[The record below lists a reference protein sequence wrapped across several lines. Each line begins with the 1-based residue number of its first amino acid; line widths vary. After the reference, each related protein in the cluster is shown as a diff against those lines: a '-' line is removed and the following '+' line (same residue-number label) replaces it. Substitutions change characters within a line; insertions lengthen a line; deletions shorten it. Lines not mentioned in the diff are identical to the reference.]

1 MTSSG
6 LEDILPL
13 SPMQEGLLFHSR
25 YEQDG
30 ADVYAVQ
37 HVFDLAGALDAARLR
52 AAVHALVRRHPN
64 LRAGFRQVDSGQ
76 TVQLIPRQVEVPW
89 EEFDLSAL
97 PAAEAEAELTRIA
110 AKEHGRRF
118 DLAEPPLLRFALVRL
133 AGEHH
138 RLVMTT
144 HHILLDGWST
154 PILVRELT
162 AVYDDGE
169 AAALPR
175 VTPYRQYLGWLAQ
188 QDRPAAEAAWREA
201 LTGLEQPTLVAPV
214 DPARAA
220 LMPERITTELAEDR
234 TAALVEWARRHGVT
248 LNTVLQ
254 TAWGLVLS
262 RRTGHHDVVF
272 GAVVA
277 GRNPQLAGVE
287 SMIGLLIAMVPVRVR
302 LDPEQSLVDAVV
314 RLQDEQSRLTAHH
327 HLGLAPVQQL
337 AGLGDLFDTSLVFEN
352 YPWGD
357 PADLPGTG
365 LRITPDLARGRDATH
380 YPLTLIAAPG
390 HRLYL
395 RLDYR
400 DDLFDRAE
408 AEALVERLI
417 RVLDLVVAD
426 ADRPLGRIDLLA
438 AEERRDLLV
447 TRNDT
452 ATALDHPSLPEL
464 FRAQV
469 AADPAAVAVVDGENA
484 LSYRELDERANR
496 LAHLLAARGVGP
508 ERIVALALP
517 RSADLVVAVLAVL
530 KAGAAYLPLDPEYPP
545 TRLAHMVTDARPL
558 VVLAT
563 AATEANLPDGHE
575 TLLLDD
581 PAALADL
588 AGRPAHDPAVELSPD
603 HPAYVIYTSGSTGV
617 PKGVVMPAA
626 GLLNLLQW
634 HHRAI
639 GGGPGTRT
647 AQFTAI
653 SFDVSAQE
661 VLSSVA
667 FGKTLV
673 IPDEEVRR
681 DAARFAEWLDQQ
693 RVEELFAPNL
703 VLEALAE
710 AAVEQGRTLPR
721 LRTVAQAGEALTLS
735 RLVREFH
742 RSAPGRRL
750 HNHYGPT
757 ETHVVTAHA
766 LGSDP
771 DAWQLPAPIGRPI
784 ANTRAYVLDSGL
796 QLVAPGVVGEL
807 YIAGTGLA
815 RGYLGRPGLT
825 AERFVADPYGVEPGG
840 RMYRT
845 GDLVRWNPD
854 GELEFVGRADHQV
867 KVRGFR
873 IEPGEIEKVLTDH
886 PDIAQAVVVARPH
899 EPGGSRLVAYVV
911 GREVIRHEQVREFA
925 RGRLPEHMVPAAV
938 VPLER
943 LPLTANG
950 KLDRAALP
958 EPDFALSGSGREART
973 PQEQIVCDLFAQVLG
988 LPRVGVDDDF
998 FELGGHSLLAT
1009 RLIAR
1014 IRAALGV
1021 ELGLRTLFEARTAA
1035 AVAARLD
1042 LAGPARLA
1050 LTKHQLPD
1058 VVPLSFA
1065 QRRLWFLHKME
1076 GPSATYNIPLALRL
1090 TGELDRDAL
1099 RAALGDLVA
1108 RHESLRTVFP
1118 EADGTP
1124 YQRVLDTVTIEPG
1137 RTATT
1142 EADLTGR
1149 LLRAARH
1156 PFDLAVEP
1164 PLRADLFE
1172 LSTQEHV
1179 LLLVVHH
1186 IAGDGWSLG
1195 PLATDLARAYTA
1207 RAEGHTPDWTPLPVQ
1222 YADYTLW
1229 QNELLGD
1236 QNDPDSLFTTQID
1249 YWTKTL
1255 KGLPDQLTLP
1265 TDRPRPT
1272 VMTYRGDYITVDID
1286 PDLHRRLADVARNA
1300 GASLFMVLQAGLAAL
1315 LNRLGAGN
1323 DIPLGSP
1330 IAGRTDHNLDHLIGF
1345 FVNTLVLRTDT
1356 TGDPTFTQLLARVRE
1371 TSLTAYAHQD
1381 VPFEYLVEVL
1391 NPTRTLAHHP
1401 LFQIMLALQN
1411 APEGVFQ
1418 LPGLRVDVTPGRTG
1432 TAKFD
1437 LFLSLAEQRNPNGQP
1452 NGITGAIEYSND
1464 IYDAPTVQQFFDR
1477 WIRLLDTAT
1486 TRPDQPLSHIDL
1498 LTTEERGLVLDTWL
1512 DTAVEVG
1519 ADLLPARF
1527 ARQAAATPQA
1537 VALIAGDAALT
1548 YAELNARANRLAQ
1561 ALLRQGAG
1569 PDRLVALAL
1578 PRSAEL
1584 VVALLAVLKTGAAYL
1599 PLDPDHPAARTA
1611 YVLDD
1616 ARPALLLTDTRT
1628 DRRIPADGQPKRLVL
1643 DSAEVQALLAD
1654 CPDTDPADAR
1664 ATISPDSAS
1673 YVIYTSGSTGRPK
1686 GVVVPHSA
1694 LVNFLTAMSREVPL
1708 RPEERLLAVTTVA
1721 FDIAA
1726 LELYHPLL
1734 SGAAVVLAPKEAVP
1748 QPSAVLDLITRHG
1761 VTVLQ
1766 GTPSLWQLLV
1776 SHDPEALRGLRM
1788 LVGGEALPVALAEA
1802 MRALTDDLVNL
1813 YGPTETTIWSTT
1825 ADLAGGSGVPP
1836 IGRPL
1841 ANTRVYVLD
1850 GGLRPVAPGVTG
1862 ELYIAGTGLA
1872 RGYLGRPALTAERFT
1887 ADPYGLEP
1895 GGRMYRTGDLARWNP
1910 DGELEFAGRA
1920 DHQVKIRGFRIEPGE
1935 IEKVLTDHPDIAQA
1949 AVLVREDQP
1958 GDARLVAYVVTGT
1971 SAGTRDE
1978 QVEHDQLSE
1987 WQDLYDTVYTSAPA
2001 TAFGENFASWNSSYD
2016 GQPIPLDQ
2024 MREWRDATVE
2034 RIRALDPRRVLE
2046 IGVGTG
2052 LLLSRL
2058 APHCEEYWGTDFSPS
2073 VIAGLQGHVDAD
2085 PGLASR
2091 VRLHTRPAH
2100 DFSRLPSGH
2109 FDTIILNSVVQYFP
2123 NAGYL
2128 EQVLDHAVRI
2138 LAPGGAVFVGDIRN
2152 PRLLRTFTTAVQTA
2166 RATDPADS
2174 AAVRRAVE
2182 HALVLEKELLIDP
2195 EYFTALGHHV
2205 PDLAGTD
2212 IQLKHGA
2219 AENELTRYRYDAT
2232 LHKSGITPLDLS
2244 GAGTTVLPWPQE
2256 ADALAR
2262 RLDTERPGLLRV
2274 TGIPNPRLAH
2284 ELAIQHAI
2292 DNGGP
2297 YPADGPGP
2305 QPGLEALHRLGE
2317 EHGYRTAATWNTHRP
2332 DTVDVV
2338 LLAPSVLNG
2347 AAPVGT
2353 YASAGSSTP
2362 STPLSTFTTNPA
2374 AGRGTSA
2381 LLTTLREHARTH
2393 LPDYMQPTAIVPL
2406 DQLPLTANGKLDR
2419 AALPAP
2425 DFALSGSGREAR
2437 TPQEQI
2443 VCDLFAQVLGLPR
2456 VGVDDDFFELGGH
2469 SLLATRLGAQIR
2481 AVFGVELE
2489 LRSLFEGP
2497 TPAAV
2502 AARLDTAGPGRLALT
2517 VQERPGTMPLSFAQ
2531 RRLWFIHKMEGPSAT
2546 YNIPLALRLTG
2557 ELDRDALRAALGDL
2571 VARHES
2577 LRTVFPE
2584 ADGTPYQ
2591 RLLAPES
2598 AAPRLTV
2605 TATTEAEL
2613 PGALE
2618 AAARYAFD
2626 LAVEP
2631 PLRAD
2636 LFELSTQEHVLLLV
2650 VHHIAGDGWSLGP
2663 LATDLARAY
2672 TARAEGH
2679 TPDWTP
2685 LPVQYAD
2692 YTLWQNELLGD
2703 QNDPDSLFTTQIDY
2717 WTKTLKGL
2725 PDQLTLPTD
2734 RPRPTVMTYR
2744 GDYITVDIDPDL
2756 HRRLADVARNAGAS
2770 LFMVLQAGL
2779 AALLNRLGAGNDI
2792 PSAAPSPAAPT
2803 TTSTTSSASSSTP
2816 SSSAPTPPATP
2827 PSPNS
2832 SPASAKPPSPPTP
2845 TRTSPSNTSSKSSTP
2860 PAPSPTT
2867 PSSKSCSPSKT
2878 PPKASSNSPASASTS
2893 PPDAP
2898 APPNSTSSSASPNN
2912 ATRTDNPTASPA
2924 PSNTPTT
2931 STTPPPSNSSSTAG
2945 SASSTPPPPGP
2956 TNPSATSTS

>member
-37 HVFDLAGALDAARLR
+37 HVFDLAGALDGPRLR
-52 AAVHALVRRHPN
+52 SAVHALVRRHPN
-64 LRAGFRQVDSGQ
+64 LRAAFRQVDSGR
-76 TVQLIPRQVEVPW
+76 TVQLIPRQVDVPW
-89 EEFDLSAL
+89 DEFDLSSL

-118 DLAEPPLLRFALVRL
+118 DPAEPPLLRFALVRL
-133 AGEHH
+133 ADEHH

-162 AVYDDGE
+162 ALY
-169 AAALPR
+169 AAGGDASALPR

-188 QDRPAAEAAWREA
+188 QDRPAAEAAWRDA
-201 LTGLEQPTLVAPV
+201 FADLEQPTLVTPV

-254 TAWGLVLS
+254 AAWGLVLS
-262 RRTGHHDVVF
+262 RRTGQHDVVF
-272 GAVVA
+272 GAVVS

-287 SMIGLLIAMVPVRVR
+287 SMVGLLITMVPVRVR
-302 LDPEQSLVDAVV
+302 LDPAQSLLDAVV
-314 RLQDEQSRLTAHH
+314 RLQDEQSRLTPHH
-327 HLGLAPVQQL
+327 HLGLAPIQRL

-352 YPWGD
+352 YPWDD
-357 PADLPGTG
+357 PAERPEHG
-365 LRITPDLARGRDATH
+365 LRITPDLTRGRDATH

-390 HRLYL
+390 RRLYL

-408 AEALVERLI
+408 AGTLVDRLI
-417 RVLDLVVAD
+417 RVLDLVVTD
-426 ADRPLGRIDLLA
+426 ADRPLARIDLLT
-438 AEERRDLLV
+438 AEERRELLV

-452 ATALDHPSLPEL
+452 AAALDHRSLPEL
-464 FRAQV
+464 FRAGM
-469 AADPAAVAVVDGENA
+469 AADPNAVAVVDGGTTVR
-484 LSYRELDERANR
+484 YRELDERSSR
-496 LAHLLAARGVGP
+496 LAQLLAARGVGP

-517 RSADLVVAVLAVL
+517 RSAELVVAVLAVL
-530 KAGAAYLPLDPEYPP
+530 KAGAGYLPLDPEYPP
-545 TRLAHMVTDARPL
+545 ARLAHMVTDAGPA

-563 AATEANLPDGHE
+563 AATQGKLPEGHE
-575 TLLLDD
+575 ILLLDD
-581 PAALADL
+581 PAVLADL
-588 AGRPAHDPAVELSPD
+588 AGRPAHEPAVEHSLD

-634 HHRAI
+634 HHRAV
-639 GGGPGTRT
+639 GGEPGTRT

-681 DAARFAEWLDQQ
+681 DAARFAEWLDRQ

-710 AAVEQGRTLPR
+710 AAVEQGRTLPN

-735 RLVREFH
+735 RPVREFH

-757 ETHVVTAHA
+757 ETHVATALA
-766 LGSDP
+766 LGADP
-771 DAWQLPAPIGRPI
+771 DAWRLPAPIGRPI
-784 ANTRAYVLDSGL
+784 ANTRVYVLDGGL
-796 QLVAPGVVGEL
+796 QPVAPGVVGEL
-807 YIAGTGLA
+807 YLAGAGLA
-815 RGYLGRPGLT
+815 RGYLGRPALT
-825 AERFVADPYGVEPGG
+825 AERFTADPYGREPGG

-867 KVRGFR
+867 KIRGFR
-873 IEPGEIEKVLTDH
+873 IEPGEIENVLTDH
-886 PDIAQAVVVARPH
+886 PDIAQAAVLVR
-899 EPGGSRLVAYVV
+899 EDQPGTPRLIAYVV
-911 GREVIRHEQVREFA
+911 GREALRPEQVREFT

-943 LPLTANG
+943 LPLTPNG

-958 EPDFALSGSGREART
+958 APDFTLAGSGREART
-973 PQEQIVCDLFAQVLG
+973 PQEQIVCDLYAQVLG

-1014 IRAALGV
+1014 IRAAFSV

-1050 LTKHQLPD
+1050 LTKQRLPEA
-1058 VVPLSFA
+1058 VPLSFA

-1099 RAALGDLVA
+1099 RAALADVVA

-1124 YQRVLDTVTIEPG
+1124 YQRVLDAVTIEPVLI
-1137 RTATT
+1137 TTT
-1142 EADLTGR
+1142 EADLTEH

-1156 PFDLAVEP
+1156 PFDLAAEP
-1164 PLRADLFE
+1164 PLRAELFE
-1172 LSTQEHV
+1172 LSVREHV
-1179 LLLVVHH
+1179 LLLVIHH

-1195 PLATDLARAYTA
+1195 PLAADLTRAYAA
-1207 RAEGHTPDWTPLPVQ
+1207 RAEGHAPDWTPLPVQ

-1236 QNDPDSLFTTQID
+1236 QNDPDSLFATQVD
-1249 YWTKTL
+1249 YWTKAL
-1255 KGLPDQLTLP
+1255 AHLPDQLTLP

-1272 VMTYRGDYITVDID
+1272 VMTYRGDYLTVDID
-1286 PDLHRRLADVARNA
+1286 PGLHRRLTETARA
-1300 GASLFMVLQAGLAAL
+1300 SGASLFMVLQAGLAAL
-1315 LNRLGAGN
+1315 LHRLGAGT

-1330 IAGRTDHNLDHLIGF
+1330 IAGRTDQALDHLIGF
-1345 FVNTLVLRTDT
+1345 FVNTLVLRTDLS
-1356 TGDPTFTQLLARVRE
+1356 GDPSFTDLIARVRE
-1371 TSLTAYAHQD
+1371 TSLAAYAHQD

-1411 APEGVFQ
+1411 APQGAFQ
-1418 LPGLRVDVTPGRTG
+1418 LPGLHVDVTPGRTG

-1437 LFLSLAEQRNPNGQP
+1437 LFFSLAEQRGPNGEP
-1452 NGITGAIEYSND
+1452 HGITGAVEYSSD
-1464 IYDAPTVQQFFDR
+1464 IYDPHTVRELFDR
-1477 WIRLLDTAT
+1477 WVRLLDTAT
-1486 TRPDQPLSHIDL
+1486 THPDQPVGHIDL
-1498 LTTEERGLVLDTWL
+1498 LTAEEHHRVLDTWL

-1537 VALIAGDAALT
+1537 VALISGDTTLT
-1548 YAELNARANRLAQ
+1548 YRELDARANRLAR
-1561 ALLRQGAG
+1561 ALLRHGAG
-1569 PDRLVALAL
+1569 PERLVALAL
-1578 PRSAEL
+1578 PRSADL

-1599 PLDPDHPAARTA
+1599 PLDPDHPAARVG
-1611 YVLDD
+1611 YVLAD

-1628 DRRIPADGQPKRLVL
+1628 DQRVPADGGSPRLVL
-1643 DSAEVQALLAD
+1643 DSAEVQAVLAD
-1654 CPDTDPADAR
+1654 CPDTDPA
-1664 ATISPDSAS
+1664 ATGTAIAPESAA

-1686 GVVVPHSA
+1686 GVVVPHAA
-1694 LVNFLTAMSREVPL
+1694 LVNFLAAMDRKVPL
-1708 RPEERLLAVTTVA
+1708 RPEDRLLAVTTVA

-1748 QPSAVLDLITRHG
+1748 QPSAVLELIAHHG

-1776 SHDPEALRGLRM
+1776 SHDPEALHGLRM
-1788 LVGGEALPVALAEA
+1788 LVGGEALPGTLAEA

-1813 YGPTETTIWSTT
+1813 YGPTETTIWST
-1825 ADLAGGSGVPP
+1825 AAQLAGGSGAPP
-1836 IGRPL
+1836 IGRPI
-1841 ANTRVYVLD
+1841 ANTRAYVLD
-1850 GGLRPVAPGVTG
+1850 GGLQPVAPGVVG
-1862 ELYIAGTGLA
+1862 ELYLAGAGLA

-1887 ADPYGLEP
+1887 ADPYGREP
-1895 GGRMYRTGDLARWNP
+1895 GGRMYRTGDLVRWNP
-1910 DGELEFAGRA
+1910 DGELEFLGRA

-1935 IEKVLTDHPDIAQA
+1935 IENVLTDHPDIAQA

-1958 GDARLVAYVVTGT
+1958 GTPRLIAYVVTGA
-1971 SAGTRDE
+1971 SAGARDE
-1978 QVEHDQLSE
+1978 QAEQDQLSE
-1987 WQDLYDTVYTSAPA
+1987 WQDLYDSVYTSSPA

-2016 GQPIPLDQ
+2016 GRPIPLDE
-2024 MREWRDATVE
+2024 MREWRDHTVE
-2034 RIRALDPRRVLE
+2034 RIRDLKPRRVLE

-2058 APHCEEYWGTDFSPS
+2058 APHCEEYWGTDFSPT
-2073 VIAGLQGHVDAD
+2073 VIADLRNHVDAD
-2085 PGLASR
+2085 PELAAR
-2091 VRLHTRPAH
+2091 VRLDTRPAH
-2100 DFSRLPSGH
+2100 DFSGLPSGH
-2109 FDTIILNSVVQYFP
+2109 FDTIVLNSVVQYFP

-2128 EQVLDHAVRI
+2128 EQVLDHAIRI

-2166 RATDPADS
+2166 RATDPADT

-2205 PDLAGTD
+2205 PGLAGAD
-2212 IQLKHGA
+2212 IRLKRGTAH
-2219 AENELTRYRYDAT
+2219 NELTRYRYDAT
-2232 LHKSGITPLDLS
+2232 LYKTGITPLPLSDL
-2244 GAGTTVLPWPQE
+2244 AVLPWPQN
-2256 ADALAR
+2256 ADDLAR
-2262 RLDTERPGLLRV
+2262 HLATERPDRLRV
-2274 TGIPNPRLAH
+2274 TGIPNARLAH
-2284 ELAIQHAI
+2284 ELALQHAV
-2292 DNGGP
+2292 DSGAP
-2297 YPADGPGP
+2297 YPADAPDP
-2305 QPGLEALHRLGE
+2305 RPDLETLHRLGA
-2317 EHGYRTAATWNTHRP
+2317 EHGYWTAATWSTHRP
-2332 DTVDVV
+2332 DTVDLV
-2338 LLAPSVLNG
+2338 LLAPSARDGVV
-2347 AAPVGT
+2347 PTGT
-2353 YASAGSSTP
+2353 YASAGRSTP
-2362 STPLSTFTTNPA
+2362 STPLSSFTTNPA

-2393 LPDYMQPTAIVPL
+2393 LPDYMQPGAIVPL
-2406 DQLPLTANGKLDR
+2406 DRLPLTANGKLDR

-2425 DFALSGSGREAR
+2425 DFTLAGSGREAR

-2443 VCDLFAQVLGLPR
+2443 VCDLYAQVLGLPR

-2469 SLLATRLGAQIR
+2469 SLLATRLSAQIR

-2489 LRSLFEGP
+2489 LRSLFESP

-2517 VQERPGTMPLSFAQ
+2517 VRQRPASMPLSFAQ

-2584 ADGTPYQ
+2584 ADGTPHQ
-2591 RLLAPES
+2591 RLLAPEA
-2598 AAPRLTV
+2598 AAPRLGT
-2605 TATTEAEL
+2605 TPTTEAEL

-2618 AAARYAFD
+2618 SAARYAFD
-2626 LAVEP
+2626 LAAEP
-2631 PLRAD
+2631 PLRAE
-2636 LFELSTQEHVLLLV
+2636 LFELSVREHVLLLV
-2650 VHHIAGDGWSLGP
+2650 IHHIAGDGWSLGP
-2663 LATDLARAY
+2663 LAADLTRAY
-2672 TARAEGH
+2672 AARAEGH
-2679 TPDWTP
+2679 APDWTP

-2692 YTLWQNELLGD
+2692 YTLWQNELLG
-2703 QNDPDSLFTTQIDY
+2703 
-2717 WTKTLKGL
+2717 
-2725 PDQLTLPTD
+2725 
-2734 RPRPTVMTYR
+2734 
-2744 GDYITVDIDPDL
+2744 
-2756 HRRLADVARNAGAS
+2756 
-2770 LFMVLQAGL
+2770 
-2779 AALLNRLGAGNDI
+2779 
-2792 PSAAPSPAAPT
+2792 
-2803 TTSTTSSASSSTP
+2803 
-2816 SSSAPTPPATP
+2816 
-2827 PSPNS
+2827 
-2832 SPASAKPPSPPTP
+2832 
-2845 TRTSPSNTSSKSSTP
+2845 
-2860 PAPSPTT
+2860 
-2867 PSSKSCSPSKT
+2867 
-2878 PPKASSNSPASASTS
+2878 
-2893 PPDAP
+2893 
-2898 APPNSTSSSASPNN
+2898 
-2912 ATRTDNPTASPA
+2912 
-2924 PSNTPTT
+2924 
-2931 STTPPPSNSSSTAG
+2931 
-2945 SASSTPPPPGP
+2945 
-2956 TNPSATSTS
+2956 